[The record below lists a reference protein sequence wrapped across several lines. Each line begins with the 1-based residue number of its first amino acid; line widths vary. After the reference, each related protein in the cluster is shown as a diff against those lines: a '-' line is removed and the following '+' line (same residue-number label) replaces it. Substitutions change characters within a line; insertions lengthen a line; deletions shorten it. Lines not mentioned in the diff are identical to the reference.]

1 MHFTSL
7 QLKMAYTLLV
17 GLRVS
22 ASLLRGD
29 RCSLLKS
36 AENGRS
42 DVIEYMRDVVSIED
56 NDADIQKLFDDLG
69 KGAVAD
75 AHQIKQMS
83 DVLKSLT
90 NLPLNQ
96 ADGSVRARIGS
107 YHFPLKRTIYT
118 ALTIAVTFAG
128 SVVAGGVGG
137 FVVLGGV
144 ILGAAQQAS
153 DLFTKL
159 SEDELVVY
167 EALGS
172 VLLQWR
178 QASDPRK
185 RATVADV
192 DALFTQRNQ
201 ASPDVAATLQALRD
215 KDAVKSEVTQGQVH
229 YWIES

>member
-1 MHFTSL
+1 M
-7 QLKMAYTLLV
+7 
-17 GLRVS
+17 
-22 ASLLRGD
+22 
-29 RCSLLKS
+29 
-36 AENGRS
+36 
-42 DVIEYMRDVVSIED
+42 IEYMQDVVFIEH
-56 NDADIQKLFDDLG
+56 NDADIQQLFEDLG
-69 KGAVAD
+69 KGSVAD

-107 YHFPLKRTIYT
+107 YQFPLKRTVYT

-128 SVVAGGVGG
+128 GVIAVMAESGSG
-137 FVVLGGV
+137 SLVLGGA

-178 QASDPRK
+178 QANDPRK

-201 ASPDVAATLQALRD
+201 ASPDVTATLQALRD
-215 KDAVKSEVTQGQVH
+215 KGAVKSEVTQGQVH